1 MLQNLIEAIIGEMP
15 KGCIF
20 DSHTVI
26 QLLVEKNT
34 EVYLQAYQ
42 GQATVESFHG
52 WLGKE
57 IDAFTQPAKGELIK
71 RVGDAWSKNIRNNY
85 STCACWQ
92 KK

>member
-1 MLQNLIEAIIGEMP
+1 MLQSSIEAIIVKMP
-15 KGCIF
+15 KGRIF

-26 QLLVEKNT
+26 QFLREKHP

-42 GQATVESFHG
+42 GEATVKSFHSR
-52 WLGKE
+52 LAKE
-57 IDAFTQPAKGELIK
+57 IEAFTQPEKGELIK
-71 RVGDAWSKNIRNNY
+71 RVGNAWSKNIHNNY

>member
-1 MLQNLIEAIIGEMP
+1 MLQSSIEAIIGEMP

-20 DSHTVI
+20 DSHTMI
-26 QLLVEKNT
+26 QFLMEKNT
-34 EVYLQAYQ
+34 EVYLQAYK
-42 GQATVESFHG
+42 GEATVESFHSR
-52 WLGKE
+52 LAKE
-57 IDAFTQPAKGELIK
+57 IEAFTQPEKGELIK